1 MFSKIKIVSLF
12 ILLGLFPSLRA
23 QVISKPVSTELTY
36 SNEPSIAVDPYD
48 GRVLIGANVDQ
59 LYLSKNGGYTFEER
73 KLTSSFGV
81 YGDPVVYIDKQGHY
95 YYAHLSKTKGKK
107 APEMWDRIVV
117 QRSDDG
123 GDSFLNGVGVGF
135 VKGKMQDKHWLTG
148 DMNSKSPY
156 VNRLYLTWTEFD
168 TYNSSAPEDSS
179 RIKFAYSDNYA
190 DSFSEPIIVS
200 DTAGDCLDGDNT
212 LEGATIAV
220 GPKGE
225 LYCVWAGRGKIYMD
239 ISLDGGKTWGTDRV
253 ISSQVGGWS
262 QEVPFL
268 SRANSMPFVI
278 CDKKGKIIVV
288 FGDKRF
294 GDLDIFALE
303 SDDKGE
309 TFSAPFRV
317 NIDPV
322 GNGRDQFMPNIA
334 YDRVKGCFYIVYYTR
349 ERSMLNMFTEVNI
362 TTGNK
367 LDKLKTAT
375 ITEVPFAPPSKF
387 LPKSQSFFGDYL
399 DVDALDDAIGV
410 VWAEVDPNTN
420 RILVKTTLGSHK
432 SYAKH
437 TSNLTNKLN
446 EYLIADS
453 GLLYLNYTIGV
464 NKGYKI
470 EVSRYG
476 KTVYQRNEIDPI
488 SPGTYEEK
496 LKIKFISGTYEIK
509 LTYRGQ
515 SFSKNFTIK

>member
-1 MFSKIKIVSLF
+1 MFLRIN
-12 ILLGLFPSLRA
+12 LLSFFMLWVASQSISA
-23 QVISKPVSTELTY
+23 QVLSKPISKQLTY

-59 LYLSKNGGYTFEER
+59 LYLSVNGGFTFEER

-81 YGDPVVYIDKQGHY
+81 YGDPVVYIDRLGHY

-107 APEMWDRIVV
+107 VPEMWDRIVV

-123 GDSFLNGVGVGF
+123 GDSFLNGIGVGY
-135 VKGKMQDKHWLTG
+135 VEGKMQDKHWLTG
-148 DMNSKSPY
+148 DMNTKSPF
-156 VNRLYLTWTEFD
+156 VNRLYLSWTEFD
-168 TYNSSAPEDSS
+168 KYNSKAPEDSS
-179 RIKFAYSDNYA
+179 RIKFAYSDNFA
-190 DSFSEPIIVS
+190 DSFSEPVIIS

-225 LYCVWAGRGKIYMD
+225 LYCVWAGKSKIFMD
-239 ISLDGGKTWGTDRV
+239 ISLDGGKTWGKDRV
-253 ISSQVGGWS
+253 IANQIGGWD

-288 FGDKRF
+288 FGDRRY
-294 GDLDIFALE
+294 GDLDIFAIE
-303 SDDKGE
+303 SEDMGE
-309 TFSAPFRV
+309 TFGSPVRI
-317 NIDPV
+317 NQDPV

-334 YDRVKGCFYIVYYTR
+334 YDRVKNCFYIAYYTR
-349 ERSMLNMFTEVNI
+349 ERSQLNLFTEVNI
-362 TTGNK
+362 TTGSK
-367 LDKLKTAT
+367 LNKLKTST
-375 ITEVPFAPPSKF
+375 ITEMPFAPPSKF
-387 LPKSQSFFGDYL
+387 LPKNKSFFGDYL
-399 DVDALDDAIGV
+399 DVDALGGAIGV

-420 RILVKTTLGSHK
+420 QIVVKTTLGDHK
-432 SYAKH
+432 SYQKH
-437 TSNLTNKLN
+437 ELYLGNQLN
-446 EYLIADS
+446 EYLVADS
-453 GLLYLNYTIGV
+453 GLLYLNYTIGE

-496 LKIKFISGTYEIK
+496 LRIKFVSGTYEIK
-509 LTYRGQ
+509 LTYKGQ
-515 SFSKNFTIK
+515 SFSKNFTIN